1 MVALIITM
9 NSKSVDLG
17 SNKIYQ
23 IIENDGCILL
33 KEFQAIVVSVADS
46 IKGYTFK
53 KISGSMYIEIL
64 KMLENMYRKN
74 IIAKYQSND
83 LIEKYII

>member
-9 NSKSVDLG
+9 NSESVDLG

-23 IIENDGCILL
+23 TIEKDGYILL
-33 KEFQAIVVSVADS
+33 EEFQAIVVSVADS
-46 IKGYTFK
+46 IKGQTFK

-64 KMLENMYRKN
+64 KMLENIYRKN
-74 IIAKYQSND
+74 IIAKYQSNN
-83 LIEKYII
+83 LIENI

>member
-9 NSKSVDLG
+9 NSESVDLG

-23 IIENDGCILL
+23 TIEKDGYILL
-33 KEFQAIVVSVADS
+33 EEFQAIIVSVADS
-46 IKGYTFK
+46 IKGQTFK

-64 KMLENMYRKN
+64 KMLENIYRKN
-74 IIAKYQSND
+74 IIAKYQSNN
-83 LIEKYII
+83 LIENI

>member
-9 NSKSVDLG
+9 NSESVDLG

-23 IIENDGCILL
+23 KIEKDGYILL
-33 KEFQAIVVSVADS
+33 EEFQAIIVSVADS
-46 IKGYTFK
+46 IKGQTFK

-64 KMLENMYRKN
+64 KMLENIYRKN
-74 IIAKYQSND
+74 IIAKYQSNN
-83 LIEKYII
+83 LIENI